1 MSTIN
6 NIKQLISEGKTK
18 EALDTFQTLLEGS
31 GREEFNQSL
40 LLESQYIEAIK
51 KIQLGLVDAN
61 AEVSRINFALLNLC
75 DQVDILEI
83 RSQASNKQTI
93 KEEAKSKDTSI
104 VNPLILFAI
113 IVVVALAIVFFLIK
127 NIK

>member
-1 MSTIN
+1 MATIN

-31 GREEFNQSL
+31 GLDEFNQSL
-40 LLESQYIEAIK
+40 LLESQYNEAIK
-51 KIQLGLVDAN
+51 RMQLGLVDAN
-61 AEVSRINFALLNLC
+61 AEVSRINFALLSLC
-75 DQVDILEI
+75 DQVNILEI
-83 RSQASNKQTI
+83 RSQANRKQI
-93 KEEAKSKDTSI
+93 VKEEEKSQNTSI

-113 IVVVALAIVFFLIK
+113 LVVVALAIVFFLII

>member
-40 LLESQYIEAIK
+40 LLESQYIEVIK
-51 KIQLGLVDAN
+51 KAQLGLLDAN
-61 AEVSRINFALLNLC
+61 VEVSRINFALLSLC

-83 RSQASNKQTI
+83 RDNKIDRKTTEAEKSNN
-93 KEEAKSKDTSI
+93 KSI
-104 VNPLILFAI
+104 INALILFI
-113 IVVVALAIVFFLIK
+113 IFIVIVLAIVFFVVK
-127 NIK
+127 NV

>member
-40 LLESQYIEAIK
+40 LLESQYMEVIK
-51 KIQLGLVDAN
+51 KAQLGLLDAN
-61 AEVSRINFALLNLC
+61 VEVSRINFALLSLC

-83 RSQASNKQTI
+83 RDNKIDRKTTEAEKSNN
-93 KEEAKSKDTSI
+93 KSI
-104 VNPLILFAI
+104 INALILFI
-113 IVVVALAIVFFLIK
+113 IFIVIVLAIVFFVVK
-127 NIK
+127 NV

>member
-6 NIKQLISEGKTK
+6 NVKQLIAEGKTK

-40 LLESQYIEAIK
+40 LLESQYNEVIK
-51 KIQLGLVDAN
+51 KAQLGLMDAN
-61 AEVSRINFALLNLC
+61 VEVSRINFALLSLC

-83 RSQASNKQTI
+83 RAQQTEQKVTETDKSNN
-93 KEEAKSKDTSI
+93 KS
-104 VNPLILFAI
+104 
-113 IVVVALAIVFFLIK
+113 VVAALIVFGILTLIVLAIVYFAIK
-127 NIK
+127 SV

>member
-40 LLESQYIEAIK
+40 LLESQYNDAIK
-51 KIQLGLVDAN
+51 KMQLGLVDAN

-75 DQVDILEI
+75 DQVNILEI
-83 RSQASNKQTI
+83 RSQASSKQAN
-93 KEEAKSKDTSI
+93 KEEEKPKDTSI
-104 VNPLILFAI
+104 INPLILFAI
-113 IVVVALAIVFFLIK
+113 LVVVALAIVYFLIK
-127 NIK
+127 NL

>member
-1 MSTIN
+1 MSTIK

>member
-40 LLESQYIEAIK
+40 LLESQYMEVIK
-51 KIQLGLVDAN
+51 KAQLGLLDAN
-61 AEVSRINFALLNLC
+61 VEVSRINFALLSLC

-83 RSQASNKQTI
+83 RDNKIDKKTTEAEKSNN
-93 KEEAKSKDTSI
+93 KSI
-104 VNPLILFAI
+104 INALILFI
-113 IVVVALAIVFFLIK
+113 IFIVIVLAIVFFVVK
-127 NIK
+127 NV

>member
-6 NIKQLISEGKTK
+6 NVKQLISEGKTK

-40 LLESQYIEAIK
+40 LLESQYIEVIK
-51 KIQLGLVDAN
+51 KAQLGLMDAHV
-61 AEVSRINFALLNLC
+61 EVSRINFALLSLC

-83 RSQASNKQTI
+83 RDKQKDKKTTETEKSNN
-93 KEEAKSKDTSI
+93 KSVVTALI
-104 VNPLILFAI
+104 IFAILIL
-113 IVVVALAIVFFLIK
+113 IVLAIVYFAVK
-127 NIK
+127 NV

>member
-40 LLESQYIEAIK
+40 LLESQYIEVIK
-51 KIQLGLVDAN
+51 KAQLGLVDAN
-61 AEVSRINFALLNLC
+61 VEVSRINFALLSLC

-83 RSQASNKQTI
+83 RSLKTDKITTDTEKSNNKTI
-93 KEEAKSKDTSI
+93 INAF
-104 VNPLILFAI
+104 ILFI
-113 IVVVALAIVFFLIK
+113 LFIVIVLAILYFAIK
-127 NIK
+127 NVN

>member
-40 LLESQYIEAIK
+40 LLESQYNEAIK
-51 KIQLGLVDAN
+51 KMQLGLVDAN
-61 AEVSRINFALLNLC
+61 AEVSRINFALLSLC

-83 RSQASNKQTI
+83 RAQASNKSNL
-93 KEEAKSKDTSI
+93 KEEEKIKDTSI

-113 IVVVALAIVFFLIK
+113 LVVVALAIVFFLLK
-127 NIK
+127 NIN

>member
-40 LLESQYIEAIK
+40 LLESQYMEVIK
-51 KIQLGLVDAN
+51 KAQLGLMDAN
-61 AEVSRINFALLNLC
+61 VEVSRINFALLSLC

-83 RSQASNKQTI
+83 RDNKKDKPTTEADKSNN
-93 KEEAKSKDTSI
+93 KSIINALVLFIIFVVI
-104 VNPLILFAI
+104 V
-113 IVVVALAIVFFLIK
+113 LAIVFFVVK
-127 NIK
+127 NVK